1 MSLFSGLSGV
11 FSNIVNLA
19 VTAFTGNPLLGQ
31 LASTVANAAL
41 SESGSGNGAFDA
53 VFNQAFSEGFSA
65 AMRA

>member
-19 VTAFTGNPLLGQ
+19 VTAFTGNALLGQ
-31 LASTVANAAL
+31 FASSVVNAAL
-41 SESGSGNGAFDA
+41 SESGSGNAAFDS
-53 VFNQAFSEGFSA
+53 VFNQAFSEGFSS

>member
-19 VTAFTGNPLLGQ
+19 VTAFTGNALLGQ
-31 LASTVANAAL
+31 FASSVVNAAL
-41 SESGSGNGAFDA
+41 SESGSNAAFDS
-53 VFNQAFSEGFSA
+53 VFNQAFSEGFSS